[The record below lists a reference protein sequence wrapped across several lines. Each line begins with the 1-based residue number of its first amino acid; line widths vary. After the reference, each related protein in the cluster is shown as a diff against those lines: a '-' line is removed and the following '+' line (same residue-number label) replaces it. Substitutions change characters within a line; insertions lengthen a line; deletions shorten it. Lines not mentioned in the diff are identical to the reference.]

1 MGIENLSYNEL
12 LKEWL
17 VLGNELQ
24 NLIRTKAKIK
34 EKDMLDVSEFLNF
47 RVDPKLYPFGK
58 IIANAY
64 IKKYGPNY
72 ITNVLTVES
81 SGNAFAILVGEG
93 FYEPMIAA
101 KKTIPKTVQDEERY
115 SSEAKSYTRGEKYTM
130 IVKKSFF
137 KPGDTIIIID
147 DFFARGEATFAL
159 IDIIEQAGARLA
171 GIVALITKDFE
182 GQEGY
187 KKLGKYVED
196 YNISHKKPGSKPA
209 SLNTLVRITDM
220 STTPENMKYG
230 KSPLILN

>member
-17 VLGNELQ
+17 VLGNVLQ

-34 EKDMLDVSEFLNF
+34 EGNMLDVSEFLNF

-64 IKKYGPNY
+64 TKKYGPGY

-81 SGNAFAILVGEG
+81 SGNSFATLVGEG
-93 FYEPMIAA
+93 FDEPMIAA
-101 KKTIPKTVQDEERY
+101 KKTIPATVQDEERY
-115 SSEAKSYTRGEKYTM
+115 SSEAESYTKGENYTM

-137 KPGDTIIIID
+137 KPGDRIIIID
-147 DFFARGEATFAL
+147 DFIARGEATFAL
-159 IDIIEQAGARLA
+159 IDIIEQARAKLV
-171 GIVALITKDFE
+171 GIVALITKDYK

-187 KKLGKYVED
+187 PKLGKYINY
-196 YNISHKKPGSKPA
+196 YNLNHKNKA
-209 SLNTLVRITDM
+209 SLNTLVKIIDM
-220 STTPENMKYG
+220 STTIENIKYCE
-230 KSPLILN
+230 SPLILN